1 MQYPFKDLLK
11 CTCDLNH
18 LSCVQLIQ
26 KYNGYRD
33 YLQMMPKA
41 GLPITHMNN
50 GHLLCRISGNTLS
63 FILMTTGSIKFYQ
76 RSAVVPTQEHIF
88 SKTKSNQNQIVE
100 FIINII
106 EKQDFAQYALF
117 EA

>member
-1 MQYPFKDLLK
+1 MA
-11 CTCDLNH
+11 TC
-18 LSCVQLIQ
+18 CVESVV
-26 KYNGYRD
+26 
-33 YLQMMPKA
+33 
-41 GLPITHMNN
+41 THC
-50 GHLLCRISGNTLS
+50 H
-63 FILMTTGSIKFYQ
+63 FFFLMTTGSIKFYQ